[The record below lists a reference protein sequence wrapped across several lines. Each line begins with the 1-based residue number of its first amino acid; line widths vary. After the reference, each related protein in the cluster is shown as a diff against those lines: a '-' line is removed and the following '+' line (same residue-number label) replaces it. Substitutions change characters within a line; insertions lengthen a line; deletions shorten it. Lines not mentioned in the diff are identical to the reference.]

1 MIQSEEARLS
11 YTCFTELY
19 RNFQLSEPQ
28 NFGSRSLVWAK
39 KKNSKKPL
47 YTTCS
52 ATNSRQTQL
61 KTSW

>member
-39 KKNSKKPL
+39 KKTLKNPCTL
-47 YTTCS
+47 P
-52 ATNSRQTQL
+52 AQQQTADRH
-61 KTSW
+61 S